1 MCVMLRPH
9 GLVPAPAS
17 LLRNLAIAG
26 VEPAEAPY
34 AKTVV
39 DICNSQRLYQ
49 FSVVIA
55 SKRLQTKKLSLR
67 LMPMRESGNLLN
79 GTIQ

>member
-1 MCVMLRPH
+1 
-9 GLVPAPAS
+9 
-17 LLRNLAIAG
+17 LLRNPAIAG

-39 DICNSQRLYQ
+39 DIRNSQKLYQ

-55 SKRLQTKKLSLR
+55 SKGLQAKKLFLSPT
-67 LMPMRESGNLLN
+67 PMRFGRDRLEAVNFLN
-79 GTIQ
+79 CYFL